1 MREIRCRV
9 GRGLHRG
16 LPRACMAPSGPRP
29 LPETGLGRLWRP
41 FDLAERGATLVRGWW
56 LAGTGC
62 GLRVAYRQD
71 QIGTQL
77 TTSVLPRRTYRRP
90 RKRLVADHP
99 SWRVV
104 RSISS
109 STTFSK
115 VSGVIDHFTSGTAF
129 RMSARAGCGGTVGGA
144 RQIAQAHD
152 RTRRWEVSHGVLRK
166 VGPDEHRSESR
177 RVEPAVAPAT
187 QRVSSAQMVLP
198 SGSIVVPQASA
209 TWAIST
215 RPRPPLSMWPG
226 FRGCG

>member
-1 MREIRCRV
+1 MATLRPGGTRRDSRTRLVV
-9 GRGLHRG
+9 GRYWL
-16 LPRACMAPSGPRP
+16 
-29 LPETGLGRLWRP
+29 
-41 FDLAERGATLVRGWW
+41 W
-56 LAGTGC
+56 LARG
-62 GLRVAYRQD
+62 VPA
-71 QIGTQL
+71 
-77 TTSVLPRRTYRRP
+77 RP
-90 RKRLVADHP
+90 DRHSTHNV
-99 SWRVV
+99 
-104 RSISS
+104 SS
-109 STTFSK
+109 STTNIPTTKKVASDRSPFLEGCAFDQFVDDFLPK

-129 RMSARAGCGGTVGGA
+129 RRSARAGCGGTVGGA

-152 RTRRWEVSHGVLRK
+152 RTRRWEVSHGVLRN

-209 TWAIST
+209 SLATSA

>member
-29 LPETGLGRLWRP
+29 LPESGLGRLWRP

-90 RKRLVADHP
+90 RKRLVAAHP

-109 STTFSK
+109 SMPTTSEE
-115 VSGVIDHFTSGTAF
+115 S
-129 RMSARAGCGGTVGGA
+129 GA
-144 RQIAQAHD
+144 RS
-152 RTRRWEVSHGVLRK
+152 TRRPCVATSVGTRIGPLQHADRRGQSPVDRHGQPGARRR
-166 VGPDEHRSESR
+166 RSNALTNAAGGLPCSTCREGGLSER
-177 RVEPAVAPAT
+177 RNT
-187 QRVSSAQMVLP
+187 
-198 SGSIVVPQASA
+198 
-209 TWAIST
+209 
-215 RPRPPLSMWPG
+215 
-226 FRGCG
+226 